1 MKMLLQ
7 KLVLRK
13 DGQRLQEINIW
24 IHQATVI
31 VRTLKDRNTAKHMH
45 ILILHPIVSVIVEM
59 KKAPEKRVG
68 EANCTWEQAAAASK
82 EKPFSIRQGQE
93 FQYMIRQR

>member
-1 MKMLLQ
+1 MPLPKP
-7 KLVLRK
+7 VLRK

-31 VRTLKDRNTAKHMH
+31 VRTKGQKYCKAYAYFDFT
-45 ILILHPIVSVIVEM
+45 SYCFGDVEM
-59 KKAPEKRVG
+59 KKRLRNVW

-82 EKPFSIRQGQE
+82 EKPFGIRQDRN
-93 FQYMIRQR
+93 FSI

>member
-1 MKMLLQ
+1 MKMPLQ
-7 KLVLRK
+7 KPVLRK

-45 ILILHPIVSVIVEM
+45 ILILPPIVSVM
-59 KKAPEKRVG
+59 LR
-68 EANCTWEQAAAASK
+68 
-82 EKPFSIRQGQE
+82 
-93 FQYMIRQR
+93 